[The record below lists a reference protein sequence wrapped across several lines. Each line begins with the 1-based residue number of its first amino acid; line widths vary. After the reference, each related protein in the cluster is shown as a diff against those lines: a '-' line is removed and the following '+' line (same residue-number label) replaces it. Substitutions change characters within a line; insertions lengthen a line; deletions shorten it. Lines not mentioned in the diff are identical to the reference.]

1 MLFALKF
8 QIKYEF
14 PFNVNQANFVEL
26 IVIGFSQLNPR
37 DNEIYLLGDYSI
49 NLLQNGN
56 YILNRKGVAACQK
69 PVHTL
74 IKKYQEFCQIFSLKQ
89 FVNMQHLFSN

>member
-1 MLFALKF
+1 MKYIFLVIIALIFCKMEIIF
-8 QIKYEF
+8 F
-14 PFNVNQANFVEL
+14 
-26 IVIGFSQLNPR
+26 IG
-37 DNEIYLLGDYSI
+37 
-49 NLLQNGN
+49 
-56 YILNRKGVAACQK
+56 KGVAACEK